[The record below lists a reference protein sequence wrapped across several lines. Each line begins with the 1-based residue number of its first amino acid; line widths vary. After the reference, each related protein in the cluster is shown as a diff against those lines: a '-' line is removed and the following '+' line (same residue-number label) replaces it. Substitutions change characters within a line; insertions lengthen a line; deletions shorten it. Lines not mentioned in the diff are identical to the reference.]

1 MFKVQECTLKAHSS
15 STGGYLKTG
24 GQNIK
29 VSTVQSLTP
38 PPKGLHAGALVE
50 MILDHLKILF
60 VFEIWHISLDVV
72 ISVGFFSSDKLYILF
87 NQK

>member
-60 VFEIWHISLDVV
+60 VFEIWLFTLKAGYPLQQRI
-72 ISVGFFSSDKLYILF
+72 GMPFFRD
-87 NQK
+87 